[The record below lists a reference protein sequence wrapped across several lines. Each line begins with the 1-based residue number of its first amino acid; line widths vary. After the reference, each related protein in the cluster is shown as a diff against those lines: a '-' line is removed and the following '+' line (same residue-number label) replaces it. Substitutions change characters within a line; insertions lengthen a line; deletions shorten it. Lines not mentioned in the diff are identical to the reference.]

1 MPGEIHYV
9 HGPPGT
15 GKTYFLQQK
24 VAQSV
29 DEYGADKVLVCSL
42 TKTAAGEILARGV
55 DLPKGQ
61 VGTLH
66 SICFRA
72 LGVTK
77 DLMVDESER
86 TVNDGRFV
94 NNWDT
99 FASRH
104 RVSGW
109 GSHDRGKAGGNILFC
124 DGHIEFFDATTIIG
138 ADHPMFK

>member
-1 MPGEIHYV
+1 MFNATH
-9 HGPPGT
+9 
-15 GKTYFLQQK
+15 
-24 VAQSV
+24 A
-29 DEYGADKVLVCSL
+29 
-42 TKTAAGEILARGV
+42 
-55 DLPKGQ
+55 
-61 VGTLH
+61 
-66 SICFRA
+66 
-72 LGVTK
+72 
-77 DLMVDESER
+77 LMVDESER

-124 DGHIEFFDATTIIG
+124 DGHVEFFDATTIIG